1 MKNGILLSA
10 VAVLLLSGALYAQS
24 LDTGVEQIIL
34 YKVADKMATSAPL
47 TGVGM
52 NGFKLTVGEEMII
65 FAKGVDAN
73 GKEVAVWPTWKADKE
88 LSVSV
93 VEGRSK
99 TVVVKAL
106 KAGAPLFVT
115 AFYITDDGKKI
126 KGEAMGSV
134 K

>member
-1 MKNGILLSA
+1 MKNGILLS
-10 VAVLLLSGALYAQS
+10 VATVLLLSGALVAQA

-52 NGFKLTVGEEMII
+52 NGFKLAVGEEMII